1 MINNFPIQNLY
12 KVRNKSSELVSQ
24 MIYGE
29 KFQIIKNYGKWLKI
43 KTNYDRYNGFI
54 EKKLQKTLKKYTQ
67 SI

>member
-29 KFQIIKNYGKWLKI
+29 KISNY
-43 KTNYDRYNGFI
+43 
-54 EKKLQKTLKKYTQ
+54 KKLW
-67 SI
+67 